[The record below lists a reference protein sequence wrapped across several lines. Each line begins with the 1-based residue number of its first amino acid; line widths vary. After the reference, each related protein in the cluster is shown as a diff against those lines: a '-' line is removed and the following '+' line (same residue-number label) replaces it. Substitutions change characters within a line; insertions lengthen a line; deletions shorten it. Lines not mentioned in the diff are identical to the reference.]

1 MLKQIL
7 VKEHNEVIGHARAI
21 DLIYDFLE
29 EETLNEEKLFLL
41 HKAIQTQVVIDS
53 EKPNGAYKRVLNGSW
68 HNINNKSEFFAYP
81 HPDEVKHLMGLWFE
95 KFGNINKEIKSE
107 EEAITI
113 YTTMHLSFTLIHPFW
128 DGNGRLA
135 RLVSNLP
142 LLKND
147 YLPMI
152 VSIENRKEYID
163 LLSSYQQTTKA
174 LNAKTTLENLIEYE
188 NESYLKLLDFF
199 RKESKNSE
207 ELLVA
212 LDEGK
217 GKY

>member
-1 MLKQIL
+1 
-7 VKEHNEVIGHARAI
+7 
-21 DLIYDFLE
+21 
-29 EETLNEEKLFLL
+29 
-41 HKAIQTQVVIDS
+41 
-53 EKPNGAYKRVLNGSW
+53 
-68 HNINNKSEFFAYP
+68 
-81 HPDEVKHLMGLWFE
+81 
-95 KFGNINKEIKSE
+95 
-107 EEAITI
+107 
-113 YTTMHLSFTLIHPFW
+113 MHLSFTLIHPFW

-152 VSIENRKEYID
+152 VSIENRKQYID

-199 RKESKNSE
+199 KKESKNSE

-217 GKY
+217 GKGNKKWIINH